1 MNDHIHMDGDAMS
14 GHLSIGNN
22 NNNYIIVGVHR
33 LFLVRRTW
41 IEFEEE
47 VFFKWV
53 WLLFGRKLL
62 LK

>member
-22 NNNYIIVGVHR
+22 KNNYIIVGVHR

-41 IEFEEE
+41 SEFEEE
-47 VFFKWV
+47 VFFK
-53 WLLFGRKLL
+53 
-62 LK
+62 